1 MSFCNIVYLTDFD
14 FFSKIT
20 LIKIVTVN
28 LLVKQYDKKPKRFIR
43 GYLAARTA
51 EIIPRLSGTCFFF
64 YPRNGNAVQDDLKK
78 R

>member
-20 LIKIVTVN
+20 LIKTVTVN
-28 LLVKQYDKKPKRFIR
+28 LLVKQYDKKPKRFTR

-51 EIIPRLSGTCFFF
+51 EIIPRLPGTCFF
-64 YPRNGNAVQDDLKK
+64 YPRNGNAVQDDQKK